1 MQMTRL
7 AGGRFEM
14 GISNIWFDKLL
25 QRSKDSGTLLLP
37 QNKWVDNGIRIP

>member
-7 AGGRFEM
+7 TRGWFKM
-14 GISNIWFDKLL
+14 SINNIWFDKLL
-25 QRSKDSGTLLLP
+25 YKSKDSGTLLLS